1 MTREHTHRTD
11 QTWDAAREAYL
22 GGLAAEIVCE
32 RFHLNLNT
40 FRHRARKEKWRRCDQ
55 PDPQPFEDVPTEA
68 LPLPDMEEAF
78 RIASARV
85 THAVQQGRIEEAL
98 KWGRIMNLAL
108 RDRDVRSRLEV
119 RAAEIE
125 RRMQMKGAVT
135 AMRGLHNAW
144 ADYHRTV
151 RHDLDARE
159 AAVEARETAAPPAP
173 PPPLPPTEAL
183 HELHSSHPV
192 FVTADAPRPDP
203 PPETRADRR
212 RALREARRRP

>member
-1 MTREHTHRTD
+1 MHRSD

-22 GGLAAEIVCE
+22 AGQSAETVCE

-40 FRHRARKEKWRRCDQ
+40 FRKRSRKQAWRRCDQ
-55 PDPQPFEDVPTEA
+55 PDPEPFEIVATED
-68 LPLPDMEEAF
+68 LPLPDMEETF

-125 RRMQMKGAVT
+125 RRMEMKGAVS
-135 AMRGLHNAW
+135 AMRGLHNAY
-144 ADYHRTV
+144 ADYRHTV
-151 RHDLDARE
+151 SADLDARE
-159 AAVEARETAAPPAP
+159 AVMKAREAAAKPTPPISEVHCVHPVFAAPPPTLSP
-173 PPPLPPTEAL
+173 PPPQ
-183 HELHSSHPV
+183 
-192 FVTADAPRPDP
+192 
-203 PPETRADRR
+203 TRADRR
-212 RALREARRRP
+212 RALREARRRETN